1 MRTLRLMT
9 CFLGLA
15 LASGEVFAAD
25 WTKTLPPDAVQGYVV
40 GQGQRIVVVAAGG
53 EAVDREAATASL
65 ITSLRGGPAVSLV
78 MDDASLGDVSAL
90 DDAAIVQKAKNLP
103 VDQVHV
109 VRVFPAGGGA
119 MSVVVTMYD
128 KQGAVLGGFNADT
141 AAPLKPAGGGAQS
154 GVSAVTA
161 AAVST
166 TNLKTGADLEASM
179 KEFKEKFIWVEQ
191 VKFANTQTGGVYDQ
205 YTLKRGE
212 YGETLL
218 VEDFFTIVGRDDLA
232 QSHLEYV
239 RLAKRGRGLA
249 GAGIGAVGALGMA
262 HASLIAP
269 CVTGSDYFGD
279 DPATCRQNV
288 AKFKRNANVI
298 LGTVGVVTLGW
309 GLSDIARAKQIDRP
323 TPPEV
328 LKLADEYNEQLQQEL
343 GIPDSA
349 FKPQSYSLT
358 VTPTAWAAP
367 GNVGIGL
374 SGEF

>member
-1 MRTLRLMT
+1 MT
-9 CFLGLA
+9 CLLGLA

-218 VEDFFTIVGRDDLA
+218 VEDFFTIVGREDLA
-232 QSHLEYV
+232 QSHLET
-239 RLAKRGRGLA
+239 RAWPSKA
-249 GAGIGAVGALGMA
+249 ASPGAGIGASARSAWRMRA
-262 HASLIAP
+262 CRRP
-269 CVTGSDYFGD
+269 CTKG
-279 DPATCRQNV
+279 
-288 AKFKRNANVI
+288 
-298 LGTVGVVTLGW
+298 
-309 GLSDIARAKQIDRP
+309 
-323 TPPEV
+323 
-328 LKLADEYNEQLQQEL
+328 
-343 GIPDSA
+343 
-349 FKPQSYSLT
+349 
-358 VTPTAWAAP
+358 
-367 GNVGIGL
+367 
-374 SGEF
+374 

>member
-1 MRTLRLMT
+1 MRTLRLMM
-9 CFLGLA
+9 CLLGLA
-15 LASGEVFAAD
+15 LVSGEVFAAD
-25 WTKTLPPDAVQGYVV
+25 WTKTLPQNAVQGYVV

-65 ITSLRGGPAVSLV
+65 ITALRGGPAVSLV

-109 VRVFPAGGGA
+109 VRVFPAGGGV

-141 AAPLKPAGGGAQS
+141 AAPLKAAGGGAQS

-166 TNLKTGADLEASM
+166 TNLKTGSELEASM
-179 KEFKEKFIWVEQ
+179 NEFKEKFIWVEEVKVAWSTGQ
-191 VKFANTQTGGVYDQ
+191 VTTQNN
-205 YTLKRGE
+205 LKRGE
-212 YGETLL
+212 YGESLTLAQ
-218 VEDFFTIVGRDDLA
+218 FYNTIGRQDLA
-232 QSHLEYV
+232 KN
-239 RLAKRGRGLA
+239 LAQENALKMKGGGAAAA
-249 GAGIGAVGALGMA
+249 GAGVFLLAGGAQILHAVPCNGGGGA
-262 HASLIAP
+262 
-269 CVTGSDYFGD
+269 FGD
-279 DPATCRQNV
+279 DRQSCVQNRTAV
-288 AKFKRNANVI
+288 AMGSTVALSAVGTLFMVKFGRLFAEADQI
-298 LGTVGVVTLGW
+298 GT
-309 GLSDIARAKQIDRP
+309 P
-323 TPPEV
+323 THAEV
-328 LKLADEYNEQLQQEL
+328 RKLADEYNEQLQQEL

-349 FKPQSYSLT
+349 FQPQSYSLT

>member
-1 MRTLRLMT
+1 MRTLRLMM
-9 CFLGLA
+9 CLLGLA
-15 LASGEVFAAD
+15 LSTGEAFAAD
-25 WTKTLPPDAVQGYVV
+25 WTKTLPQNAVQGYVV

-53 EAVDREAATASL
+53 EAVDREAATAAL
-65 ITSLRGGPAVSLV
+65 ITALRGGPAVSLV

-90 DDAAIVQKAKNLP
+90 DDATIVQKAKNLP

-109 VRVFPAGGGA
+109 VRVFPAGGGV

-141 AAPLKPAGGGAQS
+141 AAPLKAAGGGTQS

-179 KEFKEKFIWVEQ
+179 KEFRESFVWVEE
-191 VKFANTQTGGVYDQ
+191 VKIAYSTGGVSSQ
-205 YTLKRGE
+205 HNLKRGE
-212 YGETLL
+212 YGEPLTR
-218 VEDFFTIVGRDDLA
+218 VEFFNVIGREDLA
-232 QSHLEYV
+232 ELEAEANK
-239 RLAKRGRGLA
+239 LATVAIGYGLLA
-249 GAGIGAVGALGMA
+249 GFLIPTASMA
-262 HASLIAP
+262 PLLFLIP
-269 CVTGSDYFGD
+269 CDQSGGVFGD
-279 DPATCRQNV
+279 DRASCTQNRKLVGTSVIV
-288 AKFKRNANVI
+288 AMGVGGVASGVKASR
-298 LGTVGVVTLGW
+298 TVKKGRSLD
-309 GLSDIARAKQIDRP
+309 LP
-323 TPPEV
+323 TNPEM

>member
-1 MRTLRLMT
+1 MRTLRLMM
-9 CFLGLA
+9 CLLGLA

-179 KEFKEKFIWVEQ
+179 KEFKESFVWVEQ
-191 VKFANTQTGGVYDQ
+191 VKTTYSTGYVYDQ
-205 YTLKRGE
+205 YNLKQGE
-212 YGETLL
+212 YGEPLTHL
-218 VEDFFTIVGRDDLA
+218 EFFTIVGREDLVNTEEEYQALTKKAAIAGLSGFGLIVLAGGA
-232 QSHLEYV
+232 QGLHAVPCDANGGAFGENRKTCKQNRTAVAVGS
-239 RLAKRGRGLA
+239 GLA
-249 GAGIGAVGALGMA
+249 LGTAGIVA
-262 HASLIAP
+262 
-269 CVTGSDYFGD
+269 CVRAGKAESK
-279 DPATCRQNV
+279 
-288 AKFKRNANVI
+288 AKK
-298 LGTVGVVTLGW
+298 L
-309 GLSDIARAKQIDRP
+309 RP
-323 TPPEV
+323 TTPD
-328 LKLADEYNEQLQQEL
+328 LLRIADEYNEQLQQEL